1 MNTDLKNE
9 AQNDF
14 WVTVKLVGE
23 LFSEDGMRRHNARL
37 GLEQEG
43 QKATPLLIGAL
54 KSKNTDVRWEA
65 AKALIKIKDPLAAD
79 ALTDTLMD
87 EDYEV
92 RWLAAEALI
101 ALGRDA
107 IEPVLR
113 KLLGHYD
120 STFLRTG
127 AHHVLE
133 NLKRNETLDDETLK
147 VLDEL
152 NEILP
157 FEPYPLGAK
166 NALETLRRKEREQNT
181 SKNKAAGSGK
191 G

>member
-133 NLKRNETLDDETLK
+133 NLKRNEILKNIEEISYKIFPLENSSPRHVADLLDRLIQEKST
-147 VLDEL
+147 
-152 NEILP
+152 NP
-157 FEPYPLGAK
+157 
-166 NALETLRRKEREQNT
+166 N
-181 SKNKAAGSGK
+181 
-191 G
+191 